1 MSIIEIAR
9 IQVRRGQEGQNGVPQ
24 LEPGEFGWA
33 QDTEHLYIGKRIS
46 EGAADD
52 NNTRILTENDINNI
66 FSLLNITSTAT
77 ITSSYKYRSE
87 TAYIS
92 SATIARFLQKKLDE
106 SVSLEEFGVV
116 SSFTA
121 TDISAQFQLA
131 VNTIYYNSTWN
142 SYARQD
148 ARRELKIP
156 PGNFYISNA
165 VELPPYASLVGE
177 GPELTKLTLI
187 NSTTN
192 IFRTVDAD
200 GNTFESGLME
210 SGIKRSRA
218 ISVKNLTLEYSP
230 THLSNNPLV
239 AVDNVLDFSIDNCIL
254 RTAFSATTTSTY
266 GLVNAGIGIGIRGT
280 GGGLGS
286 GDTNLCENV
295 RINNCRLDGLYV
307 GVRGTG
313 TVIRPTI
320 TESIFSN
327 LNRGVEFYT
336 TNLLPGPS
344 NGLIKDNRFQNIVR
358 ESIFVGEN
366 PAQYRTNHISEN
378 NFFIQAGN
386 GTGLDDR
393 ITTSTNATAIIK
405 FNSQG
410 NKSINDY
417 FHRRTVGNQSTST
430 FYYAPLV
437 QGYAL
442 VSSVELTT
450 ATAVTL
456 TATVVTKVPLTGANQ
471 FISIKYQLFNSDI
484 SRKGELAL
492 NIAPDGYPTLTDTF
506 NYVETIDPMIGSPL
520 IYFDVD
526 ATNVSTKNYLA
537 LKCVNNSSQLTM
549 VYNID
554 TLV

>member
-87 TAYIS
+87 TSYIS

-116 SSFTA
+116 PSFTA
-121 TDISAQFQLA
+121 TDISSQFQLA

-156 PGNFYISNA
+156 PGHFYISNA
-165 VELPPYASLVGE
+165 VELPPYATLVGE
-177 GPELTKLTLI
+177 GPELTKITLI

-192 IFRTVDAD
+192 IFRTIDAD
-200 GNTFESGLME
+200 GNTYESGSMQ
-210 SGIKRSRA
+210 SGIKRAR
-218 ISVKNLTLEYSP
+218 SVSIKNLTLEYSP
-230 THLSNNPLV
+230 NHLSNNPLV
-239 AVDNVLDFSIDNCIL
+239 AVDNVLDFSIENCIL

-266 GLVNAGIGIGIRGT
+266 GLVNAGIGVGIRGT

-295 RINNCRLDGLYV
+295 RINNCQLDGLYI

-336 TNLLPGPS
+336 TDLLPGPS

-366 PAQYRTNHISEN
+366 PGQYRTNHISEN

-393 ITTSTNATAIIK
+393 ITTSSNSTAIIQ

-437 QGYAL
+437 KGYAL
-442 VSSVELTT
+442 INSVELTT
-450 ATAVTL
+450 ATVAS
-456 TATVVTKVPLTGANQ
+456 AGSTVVTKIPLTGSEQ
-471 FISIKYQLFNSDI
+471 YITIKYQLFNATH
-484 SRKGELAL
+484 SRKGEIEL
-492 NIAPDGYPTLTDTF
+492 NIASDNYPMLTD
-506 NYVETIDPMIGSPL
+506 NYNFSETAPTSS
-520 IYFDVD
+520 IYFEVD
-526 ATNVSTKNYLA
+526 GTFSSTNNYLG
-537 LKCVNNSSQLTM
+537 LTCVNNSSQLTM
-549 VYNID
+549 VYSID
-554 TLV
+554 TMV